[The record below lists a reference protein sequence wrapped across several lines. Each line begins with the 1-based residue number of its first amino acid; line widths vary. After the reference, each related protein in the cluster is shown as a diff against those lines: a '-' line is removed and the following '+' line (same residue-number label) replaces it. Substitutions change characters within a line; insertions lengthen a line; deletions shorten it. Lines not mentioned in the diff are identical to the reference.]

1 MTRFVSR
8 DRAEDIEG
16 IMRVEDASFAPGIR
30 ESRETFEDR
39 IDSCPG
45 CITVLS
51 DGHDGPIYGY
61 LTAEIWDRVPEPT
74 TESYRLG
81 HAASERHV
89 ERGTVLYVSSFAV
102 EPARRGGIGR
112 PFFRESLAL
121 IAKNHHALERVA
133 FIVHEDW
140 LAARRIY
147 ESEGFSYAAEI
158 AGFFGPEGKSA
169 LVMEKSL

>member
-8 DRAEDIEG
+8 DGESDIGG
-16 IMRVEDASFAPGIR
+16 IMSVEDASFAPGVR

-39 IDSCPG
+39 IASCPD
-45 CITVLS
+45 CVTVLS
-51 DGHDGPIYGY
+51 DGHDGRIYGY

-74 TESYRLG
+74 AESYRLG

-89 ERGTVLYVSSFAV
+89 ERGSVLYVSSFAV
-102 EPARRGGIGR
+102 DPARRGGVGR
-112 PFFRESLAL
+112 PFFRDSIGL
-121 IAKNHHALERVA
+121 IAKNHPALERVA

-147 ESEGFSYAAEI
+147 EAEGFSYVAEI
-158 AGFFGPEGKSA
+158 AGFFAPEGKSA

>member
-8 DRAEDIEG
+8 DGARDIEG

-45 CITVLS
+45 CVTVLADDR
-51 DGHDGPIYGY
+51 DGLIYGY
-61 LTAEIWDRVPEPT
+61 LTAEIWERVPEPT
-74 TESYRLG
+74 PESYRLG

-89 ERGTVLYVSSFAV
+89 DGGTVLYVSSFAV
-102 EPARRGGIGR
+102 DPARRGGTGR
-112 PFFRESLAL
+112 PFFRDSLAL
-121 IAKNHHALERVA
+121 IAENHPALERVA

-147 ESEGFSYAAEI
+147 ESEGFSYVAEI

-169 LVMEKSL
+169 LVMERVL